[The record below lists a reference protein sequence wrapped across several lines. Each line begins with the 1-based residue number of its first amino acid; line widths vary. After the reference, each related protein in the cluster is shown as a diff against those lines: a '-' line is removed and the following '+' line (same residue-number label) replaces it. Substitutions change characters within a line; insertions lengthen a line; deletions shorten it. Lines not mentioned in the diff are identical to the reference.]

1 MNGQHERTSM
11 THCDLDQPRDER
23 EGQHLRRLE
32 SLGLFPV
39 GICADCRG
47 AIIIGTVEQTI
58 DEAIAHHQSEA
69 GGCDARI
76 AARLVAAHIN
86 AARPAAAVATMQYLH
101 LKIEAD
107 DATAPER
114 HRLRD
119 RITEGVPHFEEITW
133 TLVYD
138 LFGSPYETE
147 AERDADGPTTA
158 P

>member
-1 MNGQHERTSM
+1 M
-11 THCDLDQPRDER
+11 TAR
-23 EGQHLRRLE
+23 
-32 SLGLFPV
+32 
-39 GICADCRG
+39 
-47 AIIIGTVEQTI
+47 
-58 DEAIAHHQSEA
+58 EAIQHHHSNA

-114 HRLRD
+114 YRLRD
-119 RITEGVPHFEEITW
+119 RIAEGVPHYEEATW

-147 AERDADGPTTA
+147 TEAELDADGPASA